1 MSVAIDE
8 VFSALAE
15 PTRRRIIEALRSEAK
30 AVGTLVTE
38 LEISQPTVSKHLK
51 VLREAKLVS
60 MTAAGQR
67 RIYRVDS
74 TAVEEL
80 VTWCSQFADEHA
92 EDNIQQPTSAVKDEL
107 LEQSTTSAPAPAQ
120 LGRSV
125 GRGLEQVTERA
136 QEFLDRLP
144 RFGRRR

>member
-15 PTRRRIIEALRSEAK
+15 PTRRKIIEALKIEPM
-30 AVGTLVTE
+30 AVGALVVQ

-51 VLREAKLVS
+51 VLREADLVS
-60 MTAAGQR
+60 MTAQGQR
-67 RIYRVDS
+67 RIYSVQCEAIDTLVS
-74 TAVEEL
+74 WCVEFLPAEESAAEL
-80 VTWCSQFADEHA
+80 VPVDL
-92 EDNIQQPTSAVKDEL
+92 DLIQDPQDANAL
-107 LEQSTTSAPAPAQ
+107 PAAAHQ

-125 GRGLEQVTERA
+125 GRGLEQVTGRA
-136 QEFLDRLP
+136 QEILERIP

>member
-1 MSVAIDE
+1 MAIDE

-15 PTRRRIIEALRSEAK
+15 PTRRRIVEALRLEPK

-67 RIYRVDS
+67 RIYSVDS
-74 TAVEEL
+74 GAVNDLMLWCAQIVPATQSSQPEQELEL
-80 VTWCSQFADEHA
+80 VNADESG
-92 EDNIQQPTSAVKDEL
+92 Q
-107 LEQSTTSAPAPAQ
+107 SAPAAQ
-120 LGRSV
+120 QLSRSV

-136 QEFLDRLP
+136 QEFFDRLP
-144 RFGRRR
+144 RFGRRK

>member
-15 PTRRRIIEALRSEAK
+15 PTRRRIIEALKSEPK
-30 AVGTLVTE
+30 AVGSLVTE

-51 VLREAKLVS
+51 VLREANLVS

-67 RIYRVDS
+67 RIYSID
-74 TAVEEL
+74 TEAVEVL
-80 VTWCSQFADEHA
+80 LGWCADVLPVPDSPA
-92 EDNIQQPTSAVKDEL
+92 Q
-107 LEQSTTSAPAPAQ
+107 LEEVARNEVQDDLAGTAPAAQ
-120 LGRSV
+120 HLGRSV
-125 GRGLEQVTERA
+125 GRGLEQVTGRA
-136 QEFLDRLP
+136 QEFFDKLP